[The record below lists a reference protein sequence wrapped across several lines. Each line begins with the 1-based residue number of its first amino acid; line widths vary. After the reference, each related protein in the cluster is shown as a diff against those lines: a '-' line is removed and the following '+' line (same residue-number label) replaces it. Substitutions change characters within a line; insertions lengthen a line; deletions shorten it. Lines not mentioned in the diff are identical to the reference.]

1 MLSAEVSSHP
11 GGCSAV
17 VIDEK
22 GTSIGGYPHLPAWGQ
37 EALFRFMLR
46 FGGAVRRWL
55 RRLRVGERVL
65 YGPPH
70 LDVVRSLEQKK
81 NYNFFPILFGKEK
94 KSASKRGRLPG

>member
-22 GTSIGGYPHLPAWGQ
+22 GTSVGSYPHLPAWGQ
-37 EALFRFMLR
+37 EALLRFMLR
-46 FGGAVRRWL
+46 LGRAVRRRL

-70 LDVVRSLEQKK
+70 LDVVCSLEQKK
-81 NYNFFPILFGKEK
+81 LNPVSFQFCLK
-94 KSASKRGRLPG
+94 K

>member
-22 GTSIGGYPHLPAWGQ
+22 GTSVGSYPHLPARGQ
-37 EALFRFMLR
+37 EALLRFMLR
-46 FGGAVRRWL
+46 LGRAVRRRL

-70 LDVVRSLEQKK
+70 LDVVCSLEQKK
-81 NYNFFPILFGKEK
+81 LNPVSLQFCLK
-94 KSASKRGRLPG
+94 K